1 MKIQKQFLII
11 ILLTISF
18 GMSSAE
24 IYKWV
29 DEEGV
34 KHYSDAPTRDTL
46 EPAESS
52 PDKIEAQEPEPA
64 SERPVTEDTQKATLD
79 SDFFDFLNN
88 SPEEAVASRATIV
101 EIYETTW
108 CVYCK
113 KAKNYFRSRGIKFAT
128 YDIDKDQEA
137 ARRMMS
143 MTNRRAVP
151 FVVINGKGIQGYS
164 EQAYTMALKN

>member
-11 ILLTISF
+11 VLLIFSF
-18 GMSSAE
+18 GVSSAE
-24 IYKWV
+24 IYKWI
-29 DEEGV
+29 DENGV
-34 KHYSDAPTRDTL
+34 KHYSDAPTRDTS
-46 EPAESS
+46 ETAESN
-52 PDKIEAQEPEPA
+52 PDKIGTRKPQPA
-64 SERPVTEDTQKATLD
+64 DQRPVPENTQKTTLD
-79 SDFFDFLNN
+79 SDFFDFLKD
-88 SPEEAVASRATIV
+88 SPEEAVASRAPVV

-128 YDIDKDQEA
+128 YDIDKDHEA

-143 MTNRRAVP
+143 MTNKRAVP

-164 EQAYTMALKN
+164 EQAYTLALKN

>member
-11 ILLTISF
+11 VFLMIVF
-18 GMSSAE
+18 GISSAE

-29 DEEGV
+29 DEDGV
-34 KHYSDAPTRDTL
+34 KHYSDAPTRDTS

-52 PDKIEAQEPEPA
+52 PDKIEAREPEPA
-64 SERPVTEDTQKATLD
+64 DKRPVAEDTERVTLD
-79 SDFFDFLNN
+79 SDFFDFLKD
-88 SPEEAVASRATIV
+88 SPEETIASRAPVV

-113 KAKNYFRSRGIKFAT
+113 KAKNYFRSRGIKFVT
-128 YDIDKDQEA
+128 YDIENDRDA

-143 MTNRRAVP
+143 MTRNRGVP
-151 FVVINGKGIQGYS
+151 FVVINGKRIQGYS
-164 EQAYTMALKN
+164 EQAYTLALKD